1 MLGWGLRAK
10 MQRGKPDKFQ
20 TLCFSGQRFY
30 LTVVY
35 IWGGSLI
42 LLLSIAN
49 FSAPVHA
56 LLLLAAFSPILGV
69 HLSVSCN
76 LRGWRRKKGFLFL
89 TLQWIGKCIFLVIS
103 EGSYFFWQKGFLIVD
118 WIDLIFSIMIA
129 LSLSLSFLM
138 RNPFFYERCER
149 KYILAIGVAGLLGSS
164 WIIFLTGLSLY
175 SPY

>member
-1 MLGWGLRAK
+1 MRE
-10 MQRGKPDKFQ
+10 RGPDNFQ
-20 TLCFSGQRFY
+20 TLCFSGESLY

-42 LLLSIAN
+42 LLLSISD

-56 LLLLAAFSPILGV
+56 LVLLAAFFPILGV
-69 HLSVSCN
+69 HLSVSWS
-76 LRGWRRKKGFLFL
+76 LRDWRRKKGFLFL

-118 WIDLIFSIMIA
+118 WIDLIFSLMIA

-138 RNPFFYERCER
+138 RNPFFYKRCER
-149 KYILAIGVAGLLGSS
+149 KYILAVGIAGLLGSA
-164 WIIFLTGLSLY
+164 WIIFLAGVSLF